1 MPRYDKNRAPR
12 KMTRNN
18 RKIASTSSPSV
29 VSEELPEKNSTGHS
43 SVDNET
49 VQVIH
54 WIPISSAGS
63 TQIPSVSSSS
73 QHFEFEINQKG
84 EIVKQLVPATD
95 TVMELL
101 SYILENYMG
110 L

>member
-1 MPRYDKNRAPR
+1 
-12 KMTRNN
+12 MTRNN
-18 RKIASTSSPSV
+18 RKIVSAPSPPV
-29 VSEELPEKNSTGHS
+29 VSEELPEKGCTSHS
-43 SVDNET
+43 SADNET

-84 EIVKQLVPATD
+84 EIVKQLIPATD
-95 TVMELL
+95 TVMN
-101 SYILENYMG
+101 I
-110 L
+110 